1 MSALR
6 SALFDWDAA
15 RVSRVVVAGLAL
27 YLAQRI
33 ADGFLA
39 ELGTVIVLCILLDL
53 PWVIAKRV
61 SDR

>member
-6 SALFDWDAA
+6 TALFDWDAA
-15 RVSRVVVAGLAL
+15 RVSRVLVAGLAL

-39 ELGTVIVLCILLDL
+39 ELGAVIVVCVVLDL
-53 PWVIAKRV
+53 LWVIAKRIA
-61 SDR
+61 DR

>member
-33 ADGFLA
+33 ADGFFA
-39 ELGTVIVLCILLDL
+39 ELGAVIVLCVVLDL
-53 PWVIAKRV
+53 AWVVAKRI
-61 SDR
+61 SNR